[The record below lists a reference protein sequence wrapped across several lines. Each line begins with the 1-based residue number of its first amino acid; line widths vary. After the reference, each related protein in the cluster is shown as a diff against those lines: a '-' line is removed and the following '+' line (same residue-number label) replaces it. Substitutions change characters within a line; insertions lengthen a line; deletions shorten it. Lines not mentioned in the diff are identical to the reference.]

1 MELIHNGIE
10 NVRAVRIPAGVGA
23 AGRGHPAVG
32 RVLVSWR
39 APQSAYLYQV
49 YVGGRFVGATT
60 DSGQR
65 RMLCPVPSSVT
76 GAVRIEVFAVA
87 ADQADKD
94 WSSQIA
100 PAAAGD
106 GRVRI
111 RLLRRQSLPLGAE
124 FVVYGD
130 GGSGVIDYGT
140 PLPGGSL
147 PVWAGPL
154 DKCGFGLAGFGAGD
168 FGWDGSTAV
177 GFGIGAFG
185 GGDFGLAADVLE
197 WISGPLEAGDYRFGV
212 VVRDARGLAS
222 APMEAGPVFVGPAAT
237 AVEELSLL
245 VFDAALNRLELAVD

>member
-10 NVRAVRIPAGVGA
+10 DVRAAGIPAGISA

-39 APQSAYLYQV
+39 APRSAYLYQV
-49 YVGGRFVGATT
+49 YVGGRFAGVTT
-60 DSGQR
+60 DTGQR
-65 RMLCPVPSSVT
+65 RMLCPVPSSMVR
-76 GAVRIEVFAVA
+76 AVRIEVFAVA
-87 ADQADKD
+87 ADQADQD

-111 RLLRRQSLPLGAE
+111 RLLRRQNLPLGAE

-130 GGSGVIDYGT
+130 GGSGVIDYDA

-147 PVWAGPL
+147 PVWAGAL
-154 DKCGFGLAGFGAGD
+154 DKCGFALAGFGAGD
-168 FGWDGSTAV
+168 FGWEGSTAV

-185 GGDFGLAADVLE
+185 GGDFGFDADVLE
-197 WISGPLEAGDYRFGV
+197 WVSGPLAAGGYRFGV
-212 VVRDARGLAS
+212 VVRDARGRGS
-222 APMEAGPVFVGPAAT
+222 GPMEVGPVFVGPAAT
-237 AVEELSLL
+237 AAEGLSLS
-245 VFDAALNRLELAVD
+245 VFDPASNRLELAVD